1 MKKRDIKK
9 FQGIVF
15 NIIDTEPE
23 FNDQIPDDAWAILK
37 EFIRQENKKAVNQMF
52 ELSNQIVKD
61 AIKEAI
67 KEKFEKGINDNK

>member
-1 MKKRDIKK
+1 MKKRDIRK

-23 FNDQIPDDAWAILK
+23 FNDKIPDDTWAALS
-37 EFIRQENKKAVNQMF
+37 ELIRQGNRKVVNQMF

-67 KEKFEKGINDNK
+67 KNRFKGDI

>member
-23 FNDQIPDDAWAILK
+23 FNDKIPDDAWAILK
-37 EFIRQENKKAVNQMF
+37 EFIRQENRKAVNQMF
-52 ELSNQIVKD
+52 ELSNQVVKD
-61 AIKEAI
+61 SIKEAI
-67 KEKFEKGINDNK
+67 KEKFKKVLGE